1 VGQGAA
7 EEPAGNSD
15 HGPAS
20 VSGGVCL
27 AGLIEAAICAVFG
40 DAGPAAVRVAG
51 CESGRN
57 SEGVLD
63 GNWAIG
69 AGSYGLFQ
77 IQASYH
83 AARFPGFWERWQ
95 EAEFNIMMAYT
106 LWSEQGWG
114 PWSCRYA
121 AW

>member
-7 EEPAGNSD
+7 EPEPEPWSNGLDGDACAAGE
-15 HGPAS
+15 
-20 VSGGVCL
+20 
-27 AGLIEAAICAVFG
+27 IERSICAVFG

-57 SEGVLD
+57 SEGILD

-69 AGSYGLFQ
+69 NGSYGLFQ

-83 AARFPGFWERWQ
+83 AARFPGFWERWA
-95 EAEFNIMMAYT
+95 EVEFNIMMAWT
-106 LWSEQGWG
+106 LYVEHGYSWA
-114 PWSCRYA
+114 PWSCGYA